1 MLYHIIAFL
10 TGYILDLLIGDP
22 MNFPHP
28 IRLIGNLISKLD
40 KEMRSKRDK
49 LFGADED
56 SRDNQKKQQAELR
69 DGVILCITVIL
80 STALVT
86 AALIIGSY
94 KLHFIAGI
102 IVEAILTC
110 YILAA
115 RSLQVES
122 MKVYDKLNT
131 GTIMEARYA
140 VSMIVGRDTKVL
152 DHEGVT
158 KAAVETVAENTSD
171 GVIAPMLYTALGGPI
186 LGFIYKAVNTMDS
199 MVGYHND
206 KYEYFGKTAARL
218 DDVVNFIPARLS
230 AYLMI
235 AASFIS
241 GKSYSGRDAVR
252 IYKRDRNVTKSPN
265 AGQTESVCAGA
276 LGIRLAGNAYY
287 FGKLVEKPYIGD
299 EKRKIE
305 AEDIRR
311 TCRLMYM
318 TELLLVLISTAVM
331 VLVISI

>member
-10 TGYILDLLIGDP
+10 IGYILDLIVGDP

-28 IRLIGNLISKLD
+28 IRLIGTLIGKLD
-40 KEMRSKRDK
+40 KALNKRRARM
-49 LFGADED
+49 LE
-56 SRDNQKKQQAELR
+56 
-69 DGVILCITVIL
+69 GVLLCVIVVL
-80 STALVT
+80 TTAFATTLV
-86 AALIIGSY
+86 IVVSY
-94 KLHFIAGI
+94 KIHVALGIA
-102 IVEAILTC
+102 VEAILTC

-122 MKVYDKLNT
+122 MKVYHKLKS
-131 GTIMEARYA
+131 GTLEEARYA
-140 VSMIVGRDTKVL
+140 VSMIVGRDTDVL
-152 DHEGVT
+152 DQEGVT

-199 MVGYHND
+199 MVGYHNE
-206 KYEYFGKTAARL
+206 KYEYFGKAAARL
-218 DDVVNFIPARLS
+218 DDIFNYIPSRLS
-230 AYLMI
+230 AVFMI
-235 AASFIS
+235 LASYIC
-241 GKSYSGRDAVR
+241 GKDYSGRDAVR

-299 EKRKIE
+299 EGRSIE
-305 AEDIRR
+305 AEDIKRS
-311 TCRLMYM
+311 CKLMYV
-318 TELLLVLISTAVM
+318 TELIT
-331 VLVISI
+331 VLVSVLFMGIVLYIVR